1 MWKLTEPACD
11 DLLGKEAM
19 ENRKVNHR
27 LRDHD
32 LKMRNQVVTH
42 GQKARDMACMVEPT
56 PRRMDVYI
64 SGPKV
69 APKVSI
75 IIRYLELGKPYV
87 FPMGNK
93 IARSSNDTDG
103 RGCDKKQKPVCN
115 AQDRDFVS

>member
-42 GQKARDMACMVEPT
+42 GQKARDMACMTVQAF
-56 PRRMDVYI
+56 RRMDTYV
-64 SGPKV
+64 SGP
-69 APKVSI
+69 
-75 IIRYLELGKPYV
+75 
-87 FPMGNK
+87 
-93 IARSSNDTDG
+93 
-103 RGCDKKQKPVCN
+103 
-115 AQDRDFVS
+115 

>member
-1 MWKLTEPACD
+1 MESTKPVCD
-11 DLLGKEAM
+11 NLLGKEAM

-32 LKMRNQVVTH
+32 VKMRNQVVTH

-69 APKVSI
+69 APKVSTI
-75 IIRYLELGKPYV
+75 IHNLGLGKPYV
-87 FPMGNK
+87 FPLGSK
-93 IARSSNDTDG
+93 VARPNNDTDG
-103 RGCDKKQKPVCN
+103 RGCDKKQMPVRN
-115 AQDRDFVS
+115 AQDRDFMF